1 MNTSFVGS
9 LREIFLLSDLRRT
22 AERILVHA
30 TNTAAK
36 RSLNHAHR
44 SAMLSEC
51 RLDIAFDQF
60 GTSLRSFWN
69 IMRVFRPFESLEASS
84 YISWKTS
91 IIGGHIMRHNCPI
104 YSFLA
109 STSTLRFSIYD

>member
-1 MNTSFVGS
+1 MKTSLVGS
-9 LREIFLLSDLRRT
+9 LRLIFLLSALRRT

-36 RSLNHAHR
+36 RSLNQAQR
-44 SAMLSEC
+44 FAMLSLC
-51 RLDIAFDQF
+51 CLDMALDQF

-69 IMRVFRPFESLEASS
+69 IMRVFRPFEILVASS

-91 IIGGHIMRHNCPI
+91 IIGGHIMM
-104 YSFLA
+104 
-109 STSTLRFSIYD
+109 